1 MIAHKP
7 ILKGVA
13 VCWGND
19 PRWATL
25 PIINLPADAIKV
37 RRRIRFDHVAKCFIK
52 RENGALEEYILQ
64 PVSSDPCGEP
74 SHGATFALRIGLF
87 QGANRNE

>member
-7 ILKGVA
+7 ILKGIV

-19 PRWATL
+19 PRWASL
-25 PIINLPADAIKV
+25 PIINLPHDAIKV
-37 RRRIRFDHVAKCFIK
+37 RRRVRIDAVAKCFIK
-52 RENGALEEYILQ
+52 LENGALEEWILQ
-64 PVSSDPCGEP
+64 PVSTDPLNEP
-74 SHGATFALRIGLF
+74 FKGAFAVMIGLF